1 MLGKSWGVMGSDK
14 IRYLV
19 FSKGRWRWQPTKAM
33 RDHGF
38 RTIKLSRG
46 GPELDANDNPRAS
59 DQDKTKA
66 VAMNGEWDSARLG
79 LPSQTPA
86 GASAR
91 YPTGSVG
98 EGFYRAM
105 ALRKAAR
112 AQAGIVWTAAQIKN
126 DSWPRAWKFL
136 EPEFADCD
144 PNTIEPEHFLA
155 IDKTTGEP
163 VGLVP
168 RIEKKV
174 SVTERHLVIK
184 IWRALWKRMA
194 GMKYCVKDADPSKS
208 FENKAPETRTETWQR
223 REVLKLVQIAWR
235 HNMRGL
241 AALMAVV
248 WDGMLSPVDGR
259 GLTLS
264 QVRGDHVGPLF
275 SLDRAKTGRAAAA
288 TMTPW
293 SQAILL
299 AYLAEFDTEL
309 AATDPIFR
317 TTATKTVP
325 GRGGRPRASVPY
337 TKDRLVK
344 DFDKVRELAFGPKED
359 RKLSDMRRSGA
370 VEGDAGGSSV
380 ADQSNKMASTV
391 STNNKLRK
399 TYNPVNVPSVRR
411 FDEARTDGARR
422 LERKAAES
430 ISPSP
435 MEILTGKTRIAR
447 PLK

>member
-1 MLGKSWGVMGSDK
+1 MLGKSWGRMGSDK

-33 RDHGF
+33 RGHGF
-38 RTIKLSRG
+38 STVKLGRG
-46 GPELDANDNPRAS
+46 GPDIDPLGRPRAT
-59 DQDKTKA
+59 DADKTKA
-66 VAMNGEWDSARLG
+66 IALNGEWDAARLG
-79 LPSQTPA
+79 LPSQRPA
-86 GASAR
+86 GASPK

-98 EGFYRAM
+98 DGFYRAM

-112 AQAGIVWTAAQIKN
+112 AQAGIVWTTAQIKN
-126 DSWPRAWKFL
+126 DSWLRAWKFL

-144 PNTIEPEHFLA
+144 PNTIEPEHFLG
-155 IDKTTGEP
+155 IDKATGEP
-163 VGLVP
+163 IGLVP
-168 RIEKKV
+168 KIEKQV

-184 IWRALWKRMA
+184 IWRALWKRMS

-223 REVLKLVQIAWR
+223 REVLKLVQVAWR
-235 HNMRGL
+235 HNFRGL
-241 AALMAVV
+241 AALMAVI

-259 GLTLS
+259 TLTLGQLRDDNS
-264 QVRGDHVGPLF
+264 GPLF
-275 SLDRAKTGRAAAA
+275 SLARAKTGRAAAA

-293 SQAILL
+293 SQAILGT
-299 AYLAEFDTEL
+299 YLRQFGADFTL
-309 AATDPIFR
+309 TAPIFR
-317 TTATKTVP
+317 TTETDTVP
-325 GRGGRPRASVPY
+325 GRGGRPRPSVAY

-344 DFDKVRELAFGPKED
+344 DFDKVRGLAFGPDET

-370 VEGDAGGSSV
+370 VEGDAGGGTV
-380 ADQSNKMASTV
+380 ADQSNKMANTV

-411 FDEARTDGARR
+411 FDEARTEGAKR
-422 LERKAAES
+422 LERKPSES
-430 ISPSP
+430 ISLEP
-435 MEILTGKTRIAR
+435 MEILLGKTKIAG